1 MRFSSRARE
10 RHLPYIAIMRSDAR
24 APAAAV
30 LPTERWVQ
38 SLPSPAGVGY
48 LHRHLKRTALI
59 TESSADVLSHGGAH
73 ALGLRD
79 VFLANKAGTQLNS
92 AEIGIE
98 GWVGNVRTSVA
109 VSASRKP
116 AVSNSTRS
124 RGSWPSKVT
133 GPEGAFWGR
142 TCRSIA
148 ARTRRKRVLL
158 ALGWAEMAAFL
169 AECPRVSNAARQ
181 ILVFRVLNLMRADAA
196 D

>member
-98 GWVGNVRTSVA
+98 GWVGECPDFRRCFRVPEAGGFEQHAQSRLVA
-109 VSASRKP
+109 IKGD
-116 AVSNSTRS
+116 RS
-124 RGSWPSKVT
+124 GRRLL
-133 GPEGAFWGR
+133 GPNMPVNCGKNAEDKGP
-142 TCRSIA
+142 
-148 ARTRRKRVLL
+148 ARTRVSRNGGV
-158 ALGWAEMAAFL
+158 
-169 AECPRVSNAARQ
+169 PRRMPHG
-181 ILVFRVLNLMRADAA
+181 F
-196 D
+196 